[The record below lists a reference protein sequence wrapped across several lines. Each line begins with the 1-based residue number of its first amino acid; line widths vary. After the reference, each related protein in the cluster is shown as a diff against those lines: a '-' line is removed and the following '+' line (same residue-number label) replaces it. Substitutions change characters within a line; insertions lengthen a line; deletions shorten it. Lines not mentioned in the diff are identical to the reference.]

1 MQKNLRR
8 PVLAVVTLAAGAAI
22 ALTGCSSDSG
32 DTAAKASSAATSAT
46 DAVKSAATSATD
58 SVKSAVEGLD
68 VAKAQ
73 EILRK
78 AVDPATPADQIDS
91 VVDVTNPATKAA
103 IIGYAK
109 GSAAGGYT
117 PDVYTVSSVTGTDK
131 VDGHDAAKVVITVK
145 SPHDPAQPVV
155 LKDNPLVYVK
165 IGDTWKLS
173 GDAVTQLSSIAAS
186 FSGGH

>member
-22 ALTGCSSDSG
+22 ALTGCSSDNG
-32 DTAAKASSAATSAT
+32 DTAAKAGSAVSSAT
-46 DAVKSAATSATD
+46 DAAKAAVD
-58 SVKSAVEGLD
+58 GLD

-78 AVDPATPADQIDS
+78 AVDPNTPADQIDS

-109 GSAAGGYT
+109 GSSAGGYT
-117 PDVYTVSSVTGTDK
+117 PDVYTVDSVAAADK

-145 SPHDPAQPVV
+145 SPHSPAPIEM
-155 LKDNPLVYVK
+155 KDNPLVYVK
-165 IGDTWKLS
+165 VDGSWKLS
-173 GDAVTQLSSIAAS
+173 GDAVTQLSSLGS
-186 FSGGH
+186 SHGGH

>member
-32 DTAAKASSAATSAT
+32 DTAAKAS
-46 DAVKSAATSATD
+46 SAATSATD

-145 SPHDPAQPVV
+145 SPHAPQPVEMT
-155 LKDNPLVYVK
+155 DNPLVYVK
-165 IGDTWKLS
+165 VDGTWKLS
-173 GDAVTQLSSIAAS
+173 GDAVTQLSSMAGS
-186 FSGGH
+186 HGGH